1 MQSKNS
7 RGTVRGLLPM
17 PAVRSSD
24 LLSVAVVTGDPELS
38 QQVRSSMR
46 ELPVHVAFEVP
57 MLRPRQE
64 LLQRLQSAAVGVV
77 LLDLE
82 TVGGIA
88 EPAVRDI
95 KSVLPNC
102 YVVALG
108 KGSDPE
114 SILSAFRAGCSDY
127 LYSPVQHGLTAALG
141 RIAGE
146 LSKQKKTSAAPGA
159 SMLGFLSAKGGCG
172 ATTIACHVAAEL
184 RRLTSEKLLL
194 ADLDL
199 TAGTVGFLM
208 NAEKHHHIL
217 EAVWNTNRLDSSF
230 WGALVSDCG
239 GLDVVPAPEPMTERP
254 DPAAVS
260 ETLRFIR
267 GQYRLVLADLGRGL
281 NPFVETA
288 IDEMDRVFLVTT
300 AERPALHQAKLIAE
314 YFTEKRSPRVD
325 TRLIVNRVP
334 HKRPDLAVA
343 DCADFVGIPLCCEIS
358 SEYPTL
364 YEACV
369 SGKLVSGR
377 SRLGKD
383 FSHAARMIARL
394 SNEDEQQPSFSLTP
408 AWLRAATSFLR

>member
-1 MQSKNS
+1 MQRTNS
-7 RGTVRGLLPM
+7 GATVRGLLPAGR
-17 PAVRSSD
+17 PSD
-24 LLSVAVVTGDPELS
+24 LLTVAVVAGTPELS
-38 QQVRSSMR
+38 QEIRNAIR

-102 YVVALG
+102 YVVAVG
-108 KGSDPE
+108 KGADPE

-127 LYSPVQHGLTAALG
+127 LFSPIRHGLTAALG

-146 LSKQKKTSAAPGA
+146 LSKLKKNGAAPGG
-159 SMLGFLSAKGGCG
+159 SILGFLSAKGGCG
-172 ATTIACHVAAEL
+172 APTIACHVAAEL
-184 RRLTSEKLLL
+184 RRLTPEKLLL

-208 NAEKHHHIL
+208 SAQKRHHFL
-217 EAVWNTNRLDSSF
+217 DAVLNTNRLDSSF
-230 WGALVSDCG
+230 WGALVSDCS
-239 GLDVVPAPEPMTERP
+239 GLDVIPAPAPVTELP
-254 DPAAVS
+254 GPANVS
-260 ETLRFIR
+260 EALRFIR

-281 NPFVETA
+281 NPFVEMA
-288 IDEMDRVFLVTT
+288 LDEMDRVFLVTT
-300 AERPALHQAKLIAE
+300 PEKPALNQARLIAE

-334 HKRPDLAVA
+334 RKRTDLAMA

-358 SEYPTL
+358 SEYQTL
-364 YEACV
+364 YDACV
-369 SGKLVSGR
+369 NGKLVSAH

-383 FSHAARMIARL
+383 FSQAARMIARL
-394 SNEDEQQPSFSLTP
+394 SNEDEKAPSFSLTP
-408 AWLRAATSFLR
+408 TWLRAATSFLR